1 MLNNPILKIWYKFFN
16 KSKYQHLKH
25 DSNLHK
31 RIQYYNSEIYEK
43 IVHIEK
49 NINNNKELTF
59 LHSGH
64 LGDIMYSLPVIKELS
79 KSHKCKLYIQAD
91 KPMEID
97 YQNHPSGKVYLDKR
111 IVNLLLP
118 LLRQQNF
125 LSSAD
130 IYNNEKIDVDLDL
143 FRKIPINIR
152 FHSVRWYSH
161 LTGVHV
167 NMDEPYL
174 SVKPHKLIKD
184 KIVIVRSPR
193 YRNAYINYNFLKN
206 TKNLLCVGLKS
217 EFEDLKKIINDLDFY
232 NCEDFLEMAEIIKGS
247 KFFLGNECFAY
258 SVAEGLK
265 IPRLLEASP
274 DFPVIFPSSSN
285 GYDFYHQNHFEKL
298 FKNLSK
304 S

>member
-1 MLNNPILKIWYKFFN
+1 MSKNLILKLWYRIFN

-25 DSNLHK
+25 KNNLSNRLN
-31 RIQYYNSEIYEK
+31 YYNSHIYDK
-43 IVHIEK
+43 IIEIEK
-49 NINNNKELTF
+49 NINSNTELNF

-64 LGDIMYSLPVIKELS
+64 LGDIMYSLPAIKELS
-79 KSHKCKLYIQAD
+79 KTHKCKLYIQAD
-91 KPMEID
+91 KPMEVD

-118 LLRQQNF
+118 LLQQQTF
-125 LSSAD
+125 LNSVN
-130 IYNNEKIDVDLDL
+130 IYNNEKIDVNLDL
-143 FRKIPINIR
+143 FRKMPINIR

-167 NMDEPYL
+167 NMHEPCL
-174 SVKPHKLIKD
+174 FVKPHKLVKN

-193 YRNAYINYNFLKN
+193 YRNSYINYEFLKN
-206 TKNLLCVGLKS
+206 TKNLVCVGLKS
-217 EFEDLKKIINDLDFY
+217 EFEDLKKEIHNLEFY
-232 NCEDFLEMAEIIKGS
+232 DCKDFLEMAEIIKGS
-247 KFFLGNECFAY
+247 KFFIGNECFAY
-258 SVAEGLK
+258 SIAESLK

-274 DFPVIFPSSSN
+274 DFPVVFPASSN

-298 FKNLSK
+298 FKNLSE